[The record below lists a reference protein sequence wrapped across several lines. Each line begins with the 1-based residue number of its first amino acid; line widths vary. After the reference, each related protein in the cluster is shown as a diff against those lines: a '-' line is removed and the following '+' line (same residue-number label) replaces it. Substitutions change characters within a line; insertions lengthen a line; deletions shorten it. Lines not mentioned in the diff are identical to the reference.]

1 MKYLITL
8 EVTNAQDFRPED
20 IARLVCM
27 GAGEE
32 CDDQFRDL
40 QVVTVVASEIELC
53 SKCGKYMDVHDVW
66 DRCPKEVAVKEAKL

>member
-20 IARLVCM
+20 IARLIGV

-40 QVVTVVASEIELC
+40 QVKIDEASEIELC
-53 SKCGKYMDVHDVW
+53 STCGKYMDVHDVW
-66 DRCPKEVAVKEAKL
+66 DRCPTEALLL